1 MKMKY
6 DDASW
11 HSGGD
16 FPKDLSPDAAFT
28 HTGLYLAWAVMAD
41 LGSKELH
48 DDFGEELAKLSAR
61 LTPPCQVYRAMDGKL
76 TDEDLSEEGNAFT
89 KAYFDLD
96 VGQYLKDY
104 EEVLCEGLPTTYHVA
119 DSWENYERLK
129 PILDSRLATWRA
141 DGIECRR

>member
-1 MKMKY
+1 MKY

-16 FPKDLSPDAAFT
+16 FPKDLPPDAAST
-28 HTGLYLAWAVMAD
+28 HTGLYLAWAVLAD

-48 DDFGEELAKLSAR
+48 DDFEEELAKLSAR

-76 TDEDLSEEGNAFT
+76 TDEDLSDEGNAFT
-89 KAYFDLD
+89 KVYFDFE

-104 EEVLCEGLPTTYHVA
+104 EEILCEDLPTTYHVA

-129 PILDSRLATWRA
+129 SILDSRLAAWRA
-141 DGIECRR
+141 DGIER